1 MAAFDGSL
9 SSFDGGVL
17 LLLAG
22 IYKQISLIDTLAAI
36 IHDYRDP
43 SEACPR
49 T

>member
-1 MAAFDGSL
+1 MAAFDGRRP
-9 SSFDGGVL
+9 SFDGSVL

-43 SEACPR
+43 SQACPR

>member
-1 MAAFDGSL
+1 MAAFDGRL
-9 SSFDGGVL
+9 SSFDGGV

-36 IHDYRDP
+36 IHDYPDP
-43 SEACPR
+43 SQACPR